1 MRSRRLRGAHLRTDS
16 IAAWGFSR
24 ASGFSRLAA
33 QLGVGEGAVKMAVSR
48 LRRRYRD
55 LLRQEIAHTVT
66 GPAEVEEEI
75 SDLFAALES

>member
-1 MRSRRLRGAHLRTDS
+1 M
-16 IAAWGFSR
+16 WM
-24 ASGFSRLAA
+24 LAA

-66 GPAEVEEEI
+66 SPAEVEEEI
-75 SDLFAALES
+75 QCLFAALES